1 MRITKQTNYAVR
13 MLMYCA
19 ADPNDLSRVPDVAK
33 AYGVSELFLFKIL
46 KPLVKAGI
54 VETVRGRNGG
64 IRLGRPADKIT
75 LFDVIRVTEDS
86 FAMAEC
92 FENEDADCPLVDSCA
107 LNSAWREAL
116 NAFLETLSHHT
127 IADLSAARYNIGSR
141 LGLDVDQTATG
152 AHRH

>member
-19 ADPNDLSRVPDVAK
+19 ADPNDLSRVPEIAK

-46 KPLVKAGI
+46 KPLVKSGI

-75 LFDVIRVTEDS
+75 LFDVIRETEDS

-92 FENEDADCPLVDSCA
+92 FENDAAECPLVNSCA

-116 NAFLETLSHHT
+116 NAFLEVLTHHT
-127 IADLSAARYNIGSR
+127 IADLSAARFDIGSK
-141 LGLDVDQTATG
+141 LGLGALPSTAR
-152 AHRH
+152 AQRH

>member
-1 MRITKQTNYAVR
+1 MRVTKQTNYAVR

-19 ADPNDLSRVPDVAK
+19 ADPRDLSRVPDVAK

-46 KPLVKAGI
+46 KPLVKAGLI
-54 VETVRGRNGG
+54 HTVRGRNGG
-64 IRLGRPADKIT
+64 IRLGKPADEIT

-92 FENEDADCPLVDSCA
+92 FENDAADCPLVSSCA

-116 NAFLETLSHHT
+116 DAFLAALENHT
-127 IADLSAARYNIGSR
+127 IADLSAARFNIAGR
-141 LGLDVDQTATG
+141 LGIGEEIRA
-152 AHRH
+152 AS

>member
-1 MRITKQTNYAVR
+1 MRVTKQTNYAVR

-19 ADPNDLSRVPDVAK
+19 ADPGALSRVPDIAR

-46 KPLVKAGI
+46 KPLVKAGLI
-54 VETVRGRNGG
+54 ETVRGRNGG
-64 IRLGRPADKIT
+64 IRLGRPAEDIT

-92 FENEDADCPLVDSCA
+92 FENDAAECPLVDSCA

-116 NAFLETLSHHT
+116 NAFLETLQHHT
-127 IADLSAARYNIGSR
+127 IADLSAARFNIADR
-141 LGLDVDQTATG
+141 LGLTEKAAAAG
-152 AHRH
+152 

>member
-1 MRITKQTNYAVR
+1 MRVTKQTNYAVR

-19 ADPNDLSRVPDVAK
+19 ADPNELSRVPEIAK

-46 KPLVKAGI
+46 KPLVKSGI
-54 VETVRGRNGG
+54 IETVRGRNGG
-64 IRLGRPADKIT
+64 IKLGRPAEDIT

-92 FENEDADCPLVDSCA
+92 FENDAADCPLVDSCA

-116 NAFLETLSHHT
+116 NAFLEVLSHHT
-127 IADLSAARYNIGSR
+127 IADLSASRFDIGSR
-141 LGLDVDQTATG
+141 LGLDSLPSATPSP
-152 AHRH
+152 RH

>member
-1 MRITKQTNYAVR
+1 MRVTKQTNYAVR

-19 ADPNDLSRVPDVAK
+19 ADPGDLSRVPDIAR

-46 KPLVKAGI
+46 KPLVKAGLI
-54 VETVRGRNGG
+54 QTVRGRNGG
-64 IRLGRPADKIT
+64 IRLGRPADEIT

-92 FENEDADCPLVDSCA
+92 FENDAADCPLVSSCA

-116 NAFLETLSHHT
+116 NAFLAALENHT
-127 IADLSAARYNIGSR
+127 IADLSAARFNIAGR
-141 LGLDVDQTATG
+141 LGIGEEVRA
-152 AHRH
+152 AS